1 MRRQADPEQLD
12 FEGLRRQ
19 GIALLQDLSKG
30 KWTDYNLHDPG
41 VTLLELLC
49 YGLTDLLYRTEFS
62 VADFLTDQHGQIQYK
77 EQALFA
83 PQDVF
88 PNQALT
94 DLDFCKLIY
103 DSLPAVDDVWITQG
117 KKDDPMASIA
127 GLFTVFI
134 KPHESLFAHSE
145 SDEAA
150 KREQLR
156 LDVLTLLA
164 QHRNLCR
171 DVAQVHIVTPHAYS
185 LAGEIEIDDSRL
197 RTEIYADIY
206 FQCAK
211 LISCGSRITRF
222 EEARQQGMT
231 WEDIFD
237 GPLTEHGYIDDS
249 YFSQDNY
256 DVEAIKLI
264 TLVRH
269 IPGVKNVKSLYL
281 LDEQGHA
288 KEHLRFTHHDT
299 ICPVLHFPED
309 HQKILA
315 LRLVHGRSAALE
327 AKDSVAPNTAS
338 RQSARELDA
347 FAEQVSLY
355 LKKFEFEHEAFRR
368 DQVQIDKIIQ
378 LPQGQRRQ
386 FSEYT
391 SLGEDTPPIYGIN
404 RYGVPK
410 SEPSEVHA
418 RARQLKAYLYPFE
431 QIMANYLASLQQIR
445 RVYSLDDT
453 LQQSYFA
460 QFLEDTEIP
469 NIEQLY
475 TKQANSLQVEQILRE
490 QDNFPDR
497 RNRVLD
503 TLLAIY
509 GEQFPEEDLR
519 RYAFYHREQT
529 DQHIILC
536 KIHLLQHLCE
546 LSSQRGLGFDLT
558 ESYGTDNRAA
568 LQRRLQILI
577 GNYQHKN
584 ARHFSKILQ
593 DKVQYLSHTR
603 YKEKLAK
610 QINFPSN
617 LKVEQTFT
625 IPYIP
630 YITHSDGD
638 NQTSETSSESDFEL
652 PHHILSDSVLRNAA
666 FLENYHYYP
675 EGEHHVWLCLING
688 HEEVLPICLLPKT
701 ELQSYALAMQKKIVE
716 INQQC
721 EGFHLLEHVLLRP
734 RSATNAN
741 TQDNEAISTEDF
753 YAHRVSI
760 VLPGFTA
767 RFADKKCRRWIEN
780 LIAQHLPAH
789 VLPEFYWL
797 DFAFFAQF
805 ELRYLQWLSH
815 LQASSSTGFSDDSG
829 DSGDSGNLQAL
840 DESAQQLIEFIKKN
854 RQQSTLHY
862 WI

>member
-62 VADFLTDQHGQIQYK
+62 VADFLTDEEGQIRYK

-83 PQDVF
+83 PQDIF

-117 KKDDPMASIA
+117 KTDDQIA
-127 GLFTVFI
+127 GLFSVFI
-134 KPHESLFAHSE
+134 KPHESLFAHNE
-145 SDEAA
+145 SDEDAN
-150 KREQLR
+150 REQLR
-156 LDVLTLLA
+156 LDVLGLLA

-171 DVAQVHIVTPHAYS
+171 DVAQVQIVIPQAYS

-197 RTEIYADIY
+197 RSEIYADIY

-222 EEARQQGMT
+222 EEALQQGMS
-231 WEDIFD
+231 WEQIFD
-237 GPLTEHGYIDDS
+237 GPLTEHGYIDGS

-256 DVEAIKLI
+256 DIEAIKLI

-281 LDEQGHA
+281 LDEQGHGR
-288 KEHLRFTHHDT
+288 EHLRFTHHDT
-299 ICPVLHFPED
+299 TCPVLHFPKD
-309 HQKILA
+309 HQKIRA

-327 AKDSVAPNTAS
+327 ANEAPNTKLAP
-338 RQSARELDA
+338 RQSTREIDA

-355 LKKFEFEHEAFRR
+355 LKKYEFEHEAFRR
-368 DQVQIDKIIQ
+368 NLVHLDKVVP
-378 LPQGQRRQ
+378 LPLGQARQ

-391 SLGEDTPPIYGIN
+391 SLGEDTPAIYGIN

-410 SEPSEVHA
+410 SEPAETHA

-431 QIMANYLASLQQIR
+431 QIMANYLASLQHVRQ
-445 RVYSLDDT
+445 VYSLDEN
-453 LQQSYFA
+453 LQRSYFA
-460 QFLEDTEIP
+460 QFLGNTEIP
-469 NIEQLY
+469 DIERLY
-475 TKQANSLQVEQILRE
+475 TKQANSQQVDQILRE
-490 QDNFPDR
+490 QDNFHDR

-519 RYAFYHREQT
+519 RYAYYHRSNVE
-529 DQHIILC
+529 QHIITC

-546 LSSQRGLGFDLT
+546 LSSQRGQAINLMREYRDG
-558 ESYGTDNRAA
+558 SNCAA
-568 LQRRLQILI
+568 LQRRLTILI
-577 GNYQHKN
+577 GNYQHRNDPNNN
-584 ARHFSKILQ
+584 AGHISQSLQ
-593 DKVQYLSHTR
+593 DAVQYLSHSR
-603 YKEKLAK
+603 YKEKLTK
-610 QINFPSN
+610 QINFPAS
-617 LKVEQTFT
+617 LKVEQT
-625 IPYIP
+625 IAVSRN
-630 YITHSDGD
+630 HSNGEGAR
-638 NQTSETSSESDFEL
+638 TEKADFEL
-652 PHHILSDSVLRNAA
+652 PHGMLSDSVLRSGV
-666 FLENYHYYP
+666 FFENYHYYP
-675 EGEHHVWLCLING
+675 EGEHHAWLCLINE
-688 HEEVLPICLLPKT
+688 HEEVLPVCLLPIA
-701 ELQSYALAMQKKIVE
+701 ELSSYAVAMQEKIVA
-716 INQQC
+716 INQLC
-721 EGFHLLEHVLLRP
+721 EGFHILEHVLLRP
-734 RSATNAN
+734 RVTNSE
-741 TQDNEAISTEDF
+741 DKEAEEF
-753 YAHRVSI
+753 YAHRISI
-760 VLPGFTA
+760 ILPGFTA

-780 LIAQHLPAH
+780 LIAQNLPAH

-805 ELRYLQWLSH
+805 EMRYLQWLGH
-815 LQASSSTGFSDDSG
+815 LRASSLTGFSG
-829 DSGDSGNLQAL
+829 EQKIL
-840 DESAQQLIEFIKKN
+840 DESAQQLVAFLKKN
-854 RQQSTLHY
+854 RPQHELHY

>member
-19 GIALLQDLSKG
+19 GIALLQDLSRS

-62 VADFLTDQHGQIQYK
+62 VADFLTDQHGQIQYQ

-117 KKDDPMASIA
+117 KNDASVVDVTNVTNIA
-127 GLFTVFI
+127 GLFSVFI

-145 SDEAA
+145 SDEDA
-150 KREQLR
+150 KRAQLR

-164 QHRNLCR
+164 RHRNLCR
-171 DVAQVHIVTPHAYS
+171 DVAQVHIVIPHAYS

-222 EEARQQGMT
+222 EEARQQGKS
-231 WEDIFD
+231 WEDIFS
-237 GPLTEHGYIDDS
+237 GPLTAHGYIDDS
-249 YFSQDNY
+249 YFAQDNY

-281 LDEQGHA
+281 LDEQGHGR
-288 KEHLRFTHHDT
+288 EHLRFTRHDT
-299 ICPVLHFPED
+299 TCPVLHFPKE
-309 HQKILA
+309 HKKILA
-315 LRLVHGRSAALE
+315 LRLVHGRSAAVE
-327 AKDSVAPNTAS
+327 GKDSAIPNTAS
-338 RQSARELDA
+338 RQSARELEA

-355 LKKFEFEHEAFRR
+355 LKKYEFEHEAFRR
-368 DQVQIDKIIQ
+368 DQVQLDKIVQ
-378 LPQGQRRQ
+378 LPQGQSRQ

-391 SLGEDTPPIYGIN
+391 SLGEDTPAIYGIN

-410 SEPSEVHA
+410 SEPLEVHA

-431 QIMANYLASLQQIR
+431 QIMANYLASLQHIR
-445 RVYSLDDT
+445 RIYSLDEQ

-460 QFLEDTEIP
+460 QFLNDHEIAD
-469 NIEQLY
+469 IERLY
-475 TKQANSLQVEQILRE
+475 TKQATPQQVDQILRE
-490 QDNFPDR
+490 QDNFHDR

-503 TLLAIY
+503 TLLALY

-519 RYAFYHREQT
+519 RYAFYHRKDA

-536 KIHLLQHLCE
+536 KIHLLHQLCE
-546 LSSQRGLGFDLT
+546 LSSQRGLAINL
-558 ESYGTDNRAA
+558 SAQYGADDNCAA
-568 LQRRLQILI
+568 LQRRLQILM

-584 ARHFSKILQ
+584 GRHFSKVLQ
-593 DKVQYLSHTR
+593 TGLQYLSHTR

-610 QINFPSN
+610 QINFPGA
-617 LKVEQTFT
+617 LKAEQTLA
-625 IPYIP
+625 
-630 YITHSDGD
+630 ITSIDKPSPTQKT
-638 NQTSETSSESDFEL
+638 NSKADFEL
-652 PHHILSDSVLRNAA
+652 PHNMLSDSVLRSAA

-675 EGEHHVWLCLING
+675 EGEHHAWLCLTNG
-688 HEEVLPICLLPKT
+688 HEEVLPLCLLPNA
-701 ELQSYALAMQKKIVE
+701 EVNAYALSMQEKIVE
-716 INQQC
+716 LNQQC
-721 EGFHLLEHVLLRP
+721 EGFHMLEHVLLRP
-734 RSATNAN
+734 RAASKP
-741 TQDNEAISTEDF
+741 AIHEQNREQKDAWTEDF
-753 YAHRVSI
+753 YAHRISI

-805 ELRYLQWLSH
+805 ELRYFQWLTQ
-815 LQASSSTGFSDDSG
+815 LQTDTQTGFSG
-829 DSGDSGNLQAL
+829 DLQAL
-840 DESAQQLIEFIKKN
+840 DDSALQLIEFIKKN
-854 RQQSTLHY
+854 RQQQTLHY